1 MPLYQAMYST
11 AARLARAR
19 GGQDLV
25 SMGSPLSEE
34 KNDSVG
40 ALSQHWPVLPT
51 DRVAWQSSAR
61 VAGSPKT
68 TAKMFRNVS
77 IRAFLISGENRGTV
91 SARRRCCARVGAIVG
106 VSANYAARGGA
117 RDNAMRQLPRW
128 HLTRHP
134 HTPAE

>member
-11 AARLARAR
+11 TVRLE
-19 GGQDLV
+19 GG
-25 SMGSPLSEE
+25 GS
-34 KNDSVG
+34 
-40 ALSQHWPVLPT
+40 
-51 DRVAWQSSAR
+51 
-61 VAGSPKT
+61 
-68 TAKMFRNVS
+68 AKDHGQMFRNVS

-91 SARRRCCARVGAIVG
+91 SARRHCCARVGAIVG

-117 RDNAMRQLPRW
+117 RDNAIRLLPCW